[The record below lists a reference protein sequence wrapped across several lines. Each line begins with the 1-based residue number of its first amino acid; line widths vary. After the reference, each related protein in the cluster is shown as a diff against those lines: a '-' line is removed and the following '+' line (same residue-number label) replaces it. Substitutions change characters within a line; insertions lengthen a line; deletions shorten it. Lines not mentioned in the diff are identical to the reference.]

1 MVLESKQY
9 IISINICFVV
19 FFVALSYSSI
29 NSKLSKNQL
38 ADSENQLYNLQNE
51 LSTKQSEVIAIE
63 TKVEKAVTGV
73 DKERVAND
81 DKLAVSFFTPA
92 FTWSN
97 SVEYVNARTEYIAN
111 IGADNQFV
119 TMFMP
124 ELVVVDQYNEID
136 LNGINS
142 SFKSLTSRLTD
153 LDGDTYT
160 YLSIIEYTSRDN
172 SEVGNEGTGKALVSY
187 QVVNNQISNIKA
199 WNSID

>member
-1 MVLESKQY
+1 MKKY
-9 IISINICFVV
+9 IISIIICFVV